1 MTKRIIIFG
10 KFLTIL
16 ALTSHID
23 IYSMEITNKNL
34 LSLPNEI
41 ICFILAH
48 SIDSTQSLKNTINS
62 CLQLSTVC
70 KRFNMT
76 QLFITI
82 GTACSHHNAIEKN
95 TLMKNLLDSMRDV
108 NYNNKRNGAFLLT
121 YAGADNAAGCFS
133 LLHEATHYNDTQMVT
148 ALFDNNANPNQHDP
162 LLYPTFFYSNTIEMA
177 QLFIDKAINLNKEFD
192 DYFCPNIIWACIAF
206 NRSPEL
212 IEFYLNRDVNAKQL
226 NTNGGSILHSLAR
239 GDYCHK
245 HGTKDNIKVATLILK
260 KAPDMINL
268 LYTENK
274 SKEYERELTPLD
286 ISQEI
291 IKRYGKT
298 TPNYTTL
305 IAFIG
310 LFKEYGGKTAQ
321 QLFIDKK
328 T

>member
-23 IYSMEITNKNL
+23 IYSMEITNENML
-34 LSLPNEI
+34 FLLPNEI
-41 ICFILAH
+41 ICLVLAH

-82 GTACSHHNAIEKN
+82 GTACSHYNITEKN
-95 TLMKNLLDSMRDV
+95 TLMKKLLDTTNEN
-108 NYNNKRNGAFLLT
+108 NYNNRRNGAFLLT

-133 LLHEATHYNDTQMVT
+133 LLYKATRYNDTQMVT
-148 ALFDNNANPNQHDP
+148 ALFNNNAKPNQHDP
-162 LLYPTFFYSNTIEMA
+162 LMYPTFFYSNTIEMT
-177 QLFIDKAINLNKEFD
+177 QLFIDKEINLNKEFD
-192 DYFCPNIIWACIAF
+192 DYCPNIIWACITF

-212 IEFYLNRDVNAKQL
+212 IEFYLNHDVNVKKL
-226 NTNGGSILHSLAR
+226 RTNGGSILHSLAR
-239 GDYCHK
+239 GDYCYK
-245 HGTKDNIKVATLILK
+245 HSTEDNIKVATLFLK

-268 LYTENK
+268 LYTEHK

-291 IKRYGKT
+291 IKRYDKT
-298 TPNYTTL
+298 IPEYTTL
-305 IAFIG
+305 IAFIE

-321 QLFIDKK
+321 ELFKV
-328 T
+328 

>member
-23 IYSMEITNKNL
+23 IYSMEITNENML
-34 LSLPNEI
+34 FLLPNEI
-41 ICFILAH
+41 ICLVLAH

-82 GTACSHHNAIEKN
+82 GTACSRYDATDKN
-95 TLMKNLLDSMRDV
+95 TLMDKLLRFANEDK
-108 NYNNKRNGAFLLT
+108 YNNRRNGAFLLT
-121 YAGADNAAGCFS
+121 YAGADNNQAGHLS
-133 LLHEATHYNDTQMVT
+133 LLHQAISFNDKELIA
-148 ALFDNNANPNQHDP
+148 ALFKNNVNPNQINFLGDP
-162 LLYPTFFYSNTIEMA
+162 DFFYIKTIDIA
-177 QLFIDKAINLNKEFD
+177 QIFIDNNVDLNIQENSFSET
-192 DYFCPNIIWACIAF
+192 IIWRCIDF
-206 NRSPEL
+206 NYCPKL
-212 IEFYLNRDVNAKQL
+212 IEFYLNHNAPVNTL
-226 NTNGGSILHSLAR
+226 SRNGSCILHLLAR
-239 GDYCHK
+239 GIYCHK
-245 HGTKDNIKVATLILK
+245 HGTEDNIKVATLILK

-286 ISQEI
+286 ISQGI

-298 TPNYTTL
+298 TPKYTTL
-305 IAFIG
+305 IAFIE

-321 QLFIDKK
+321 EHFKV
-328 T
+328 